1 MLKVLATCML
11 LYLFISLVV
20 GMMGTIRTRNF
31 AVMLVM
37 PYIFLNI
44 QLSYG
49 FGYLRGIFKVL
60 GGKSFNVKSNR

>member
-1 MLKVLATCML
+1 MYAAILL

-20 GMMGTIRTRNF
+20 GMMGAIRTRRF
-31 AVMLVM
+31 AVMLIM

-44 QLSYG
+44 HMSYG